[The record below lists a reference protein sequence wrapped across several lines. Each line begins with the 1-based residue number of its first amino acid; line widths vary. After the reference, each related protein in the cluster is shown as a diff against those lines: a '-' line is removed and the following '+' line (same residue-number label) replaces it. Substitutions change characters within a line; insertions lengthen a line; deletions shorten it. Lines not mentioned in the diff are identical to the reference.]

1 MAYCSNCGHQ
11 LVDDAKFCSECGTP
25 VNNVV
30 RSERKV
36 VFEGDVHKCPNCGE
50 ILNSFTVECPACGY
64 ELRNTGSS
72 IGVQEFI
79 LKLEKIEASRG
90 TRKRKFFGGNSAE
103 RTNIRK
109 RRVSLIRSFSIPN
122 TKEDILEFMILAA
135 SNVNTKAELSEAEA
149 EESDAW
155 KAKLEQAYQK
165 AEYQFGDDEEF
176 LQFQKI
182 YTQKM
187 KEIKRKRIQFG
198 VIIIACVASPWL
210 VAIVIMIISLL
221 F

>member
-11 LVDDAKFCSECGTP
+11 LVDDAKFCAKCGKP

-64 ELRNTGSS
+64 ELRNVRVSS
-72 IGVQEFI
+72 GVQEFS
-79 LKLEKIEASRG
+79 LKLEKIEESRG
-90 TRKRKFFGGNSAE
+90 AKKRLFSRAAVE
-103 RTNIRK
+103 DANINKQRI
-109 RRVSLIRSFSIPN
+109 SLIRNFSIPN

-135 SNVNTKAELSEAEA
+135 SNISIKSGLPEPKL

-155 KAKLEQAYQK
+155 KAKFEQAYQK
-165 AEYQFGDDEEF
+165 AEYQFRDDEGF
-176 LQFQKI
+176 YRFQKI

-187 KEIKRKRIQFG
+187 QEIQTARKKNTLINVLCG
-198 VIIIACVASPWL
+198 VG
-210 VAIVIMIISLL
+210 IVLGSAVVILICLL
-221 F
+221 M

>member
-11 LVDDAKFCSECGTP
+11 LVDDANFCSECGTP

-155 KAKLEQAYQK
+155 KA
-165 AEYQFGDDEEF
+165 GDDEEF

-187 KEIKRKRIQFG
+187 KEIKRKRIQFAL
-198 VIIIACVASPWL
+198 IIIACVASPWL

>member
-90 TRKRKFFGGNSAE
+90 T
-103 RTNIRK
+103 
-109 RRVSLIRSFSIPN
+109 
-122 TKEDILEFMILAA
+122 
-135 SNVNTKAELSEAEA
+135 
-149 EESDAW
+149 
-155 KAKLEQAYQK
+155 
-165 AEYQFGDDEEF
+165 
-176 LQFQKI
+176 
-182 YTQKM
+182 
-187 KEIKRKRIQFG
+187 
-198 VIIIACVASPWL
+198 
-210 VAIVIMIISLL
+210 
-221 F
+221 